1 MYHHK
6 SPHFASPR
14 GLRLRRLERTKYEQ
28 TQQVDHGSL
37 SWLVP
42 TSGVEHAL
50 PEGEYHVI
58 HNEVRCVGD
67 EGAVWRRVDSVMH
80 IPAIGMR
87 GPSGRLP
94 KISAG
99 VLDAALEQDRRR
111 A

>member
-1 MYHHK
+1 MNK
-6 SPHFASPR
+6 RSRSTTVRF
-14 GLRLRRLERTKYEQ
+14 
-28 TQQVDHGSL
+28 HGSFQL
-37 SWLVP
+37 P
-42 TSGVEHAL
+42 GVEHAL

-80 IPAIGMR
+80 LPAIGMR

-94 KISAG
+94 EISAG